1 MRPTVYM
8 PRAVAGALLAL
19 AVAAPAARAQR
30 VETRADLATLL
41 GATARTET
49 FDDVTDPARG
59 VYAASTHGSQPGA
72 GLPLTSETVLPN
84 RGAGLIE
91 PGIAFS
97 NLNNGHW
104 FWPAGWGWYGN
115 TSTVYAGG
123 HSTQDI
129 TFTSPTRAFGVDLYV
144 FSSMGVGATITVFD
158 VGGQLVGSTTLTPTA
173 GQFFGWQHEAGIG
186 RVRFQG
192 GTNDAVGMRMDDVTF
207 GAGAG
212 PVTTAPEPATFAL
225 LAGGLAMVGGVAAR
239 RRREG

>member
-19 AVAAPAARAQR
+19 AAAAPVAGAQR
-30 VETRADLATLL
+30 VETRADLATIL

-59 VYAASTHGSQPGA
+59 VYATSLYENGVGV
-72 GLPLTSETVLPN
+72 PLTSESVLPN

-144 FSSMGVGATITVFD
+144 FSSVGIPATISVFD
-158 VGGQLVGSTTLTPTA
+158 VGGQLVGSTTLTPAA

-225 LAGGLAMVGGVAAR
+225 LAGGLAMVGVAAR